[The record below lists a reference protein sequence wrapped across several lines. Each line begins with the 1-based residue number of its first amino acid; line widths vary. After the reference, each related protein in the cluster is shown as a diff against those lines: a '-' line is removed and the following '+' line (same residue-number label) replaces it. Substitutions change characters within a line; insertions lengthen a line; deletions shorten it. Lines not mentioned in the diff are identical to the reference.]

1 MSWIELPF
9 KLKLYIVSLSSLAT
23 PIAVWAIW
31 KLSTTHYDNGWLI
44 LAALA
49 LFTIPF
55 FVFLESASATMTI
68 GDAYIMAI
76 AMMYGVVP
84 CLAATFCHTLLTS
97 ILASRPKIYAY
108 RVIFNIASTTCVAWL
123 YSSIFHH
130 MIRGSIKKTDITDI
144 ILYAIVLFATY
155 FIANSILVS
164 IAISWYNNEKIT
176 QFWAKTCMHWAGDLS
191 ISAGAATGI
200 AVWHNYNEY
209 ASFLVAPVFFVLW
222 TFNKLNKSRL
232 EETENHLRE
241 QKQLYLRTVESLAM
255 AVDAKDQ
262 TTYGHI
268 RRVRAYAI
276 ALAKLCGITDANEL
290 MAINTGSLLHDI
302 GKLAIADYILNKP
315 GRLSEEEFKKIKTHT
330 VAGDE
335 ILQQVRFP
343 FPVTKYV
350 RSHHERWDGNG
361 YPDGLKGEEIPLGAR
376 ILAVADAFDA
386 IRFSRPYKLSMAT
399 DEALDILRS
408 QSGIYFDP
416 ILVQLFVNHIDELE
430 QSAIEASQNAPE
442 LSFRKYFETADRAL
456 SVVPAHPPIRQ
467 DMPSELVQF
476 AELCSAI
483 SGYLDLPDILQ
494 IFSRR
499 MSRLVSYN
507 TCVFYLSNDAGGL
520 SAVYACGKHSDI
532 LQGHRLE
539 TGMGIS
545 GWVAA
550 YGRPMMNTEPA
561 LDFLGINGDFSSFTD
576 ALVVPLVH
584 GNTCYGAISLYAQ
597 EPISYSRND
606 LSTLQAL
613 GSLLAP
619 LISESKKN
627 IVAVTEGF
635 VDSATQLHKTPYLT
649 AIGPGLISFAEKH
662 RTPLSLFYLEIK
674 NFGQII
680 RLFGG
685 IQGNAL
691 LRKIAEG
698 IKPELRETDILI
710 RYGHHG
716 FIALLPGVRNDQAF
730 HCVQRLKQQIRNEA
744 MSAAGQGF
752 SIDCRAGVSSYPKDG
767 ATVIALLQSAQE
779 NMQSDLPATGVAD
792 KKIIEFSPRT

>member
-1 MSWIELPF
+1 MSWIELPV
-9 KLKLYIVSLSSLAT
+9 KLKVYIAFLSTLAT
-23 PIAVWAIW
+23 PIAIWAIW
-31 KLSTTHYDNGWLI
+31 KFTTTYYDTGWLI

-49 LFTIPF
+49 LSTIPL
-55 FVFLESASATMTI
+55 FVFLESANATITI

-76 AMMYGVVP
+76 AMMYGVAP
-84 CLAATFCHTLLTS
+84 CLAATFCHTLLIS
-97 ILASRPKIYAY
+97 ILASRPKVHIY

-123 YSSIFHH
+123 YSSIFRH
-130 MIRGSIKKTDITDI
+130 MLRGNTETTDI
-144 ILYAIVLFATY
+144 IHIILSAIVLFATY
-155 FIANSILVS
+155 FIANSILIS

-191 ISAGAATGI
+191 ISAAAATGI
-200 AVWHNYNEY
+200 VVWHNYNKN
-209 ASFLVAPVFFVLW
+209 APFLVAPIFLILW
-222 TFNKLNKSRL
+222 AFNKLIRSKL
-232 EETENHLRE
+232 EATENHLKD
-241 QKQLYLRTVESLAM
+241 QQQLYRRTVESLAL

-262 TTYGHI
+262 STYGHI

-276 ALAKLCGITDANEL
+276 GLTKHCGIKDDNEL
-290 MAINTGSLLHDI
+290 KAIENGSLLHDI
-302 GKLAIADYILNKP
+302 GKLTIPDYILNKP
-315 GRLSEEEFKKIKTHT
+315 GRLTNQEFEKVKMHA

-343 FPVTKYV
+343 FPVAKYV

-386 IRFSRPYKLSMAT
+386 IRFSRPYKLSMTT

-416 ILVQLFVNHIDELE
+416 GLVQLFANHIDDLE
-430 QSAIEASQNAPE
+430 QAAIQETQNAPE

-456 SVVPAHPPIRQ
+456 LVAHSHPPIPQ
-467 DMPSELVQF
+467 DMSSELVQL
-476 AELCSAI
+476 AELCSTI
-483 SGYLDLPDILQ
+483 SAYLDLQDILP

-499 MSRLVSYN
+499 MSRLVSCS
-507 TCVFYLSNDAGGL
+507 TCVFYLSNDAGRL
-520 SAVYACGKHSDI
+520 SAVYACGEYSDL
-532 LQGHRLE
+532 LQGHQLE
-539 TGMGIS
+539 MGMGIS

-576 ALVVPLVH
+576 ALVVPLIQ
-584 GNTCYGAISLYAQ
+584 GDKCFGSISLYAQ

-613 GSLLAP
+613 GSLLTP

-627 IVAVTEGF
+627 IVAAEENF
-635 VDSATQLHKTPYLT
+635 VDSATQLHRTPYLT

-662 RTPLSLFYLEIK
+662 RTPLSLIYLEIK

-691 LRKIAEG
+691 LRRIAEC

-710 RYGHHG
+710 RYGNHG
-716 FIALLPGVRNDQAF
+716 FIALLPGVRNEQAF
-730 HCVQRLKQQIRNEA
+730 HCVQRLKQQIKNEI
-744 MSAAGQGF
+744 MIAAQGV
-752 SIDCRAGVSSYPKDG
+752 SIDCRVGVSSYPKDG
-767 ATVIALLQSAQE
+767 STVIALLQSAQE
-779 NMQSDLPATGVAD
+779 NLQTDLAEIPIAD
-792 KKIIEFSPRT
+792 KKIIEFSPRM